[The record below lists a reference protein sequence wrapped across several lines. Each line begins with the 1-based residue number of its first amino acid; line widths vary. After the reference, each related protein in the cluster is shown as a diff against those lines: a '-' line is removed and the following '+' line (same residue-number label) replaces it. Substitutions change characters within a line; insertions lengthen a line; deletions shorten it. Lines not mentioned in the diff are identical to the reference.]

1 MIHVN
6 KICQYFTSYSGHYN
20 NPTGAA
26 FWYHRPTEKLFWSN
40 QVDVDVVT
48 QYYDWSSPF
57 ASPYQQEWIPLP
69 QNNEEDFERE
79 FLLEMGYWREIQE
92 AEKNGH
98 SASYF
103 FSRECEL
110 HPAWFSVYDDFLK
123 KRLVPQVIEWCKAH
137 GLRYTMDP

>member
-1 MIHVN
+1 MIHIN
-6 KICQYFTSYSGHYN
+6 KIYQYFTSRSADYN
-20 NPTGAA
+20 NPTGSA

-48 QYYDWSSPF
+48 QYNDWSSPF

-79 FLLEMGYWREIQE
+79 FLLELGCWRELQE
-92 AEKNGH
+92 AERNGRTV
-98 SASYF
+98 SGYF
-103 FSRECEL
+103 SCEREL
-110 HPAWFSVYDDFLK
+110 HPTWACLYDEFIK